1 MAVACGSRALTLGK
15 GSRKAGVSPCN
26 DPLGLPTVNDVH
38 RDARE
43 PAPAHEVEA
52 ALRVLP
58 GVLEASVS
66 VGQAVDEGTEVRLV
80 LADDGD
86 QAAVARAV
94 HRMLQLQYGVGL
106 DDDGVELV
114 MDVTDA
120 AVARRPELRSAD
132 SLAEAQADDLDLGFE
147 IDGLLAELD
156 RRSGRSF
163 EADVLAAA
171 VRHPAGAATEHH
183 AAEPA
188 ATDEEAVRL
197 AITRLSIV
205 VDHDRAHATVT
216 LASPDGEVRGA
227 ADGDSTDSA
236 VLESVA
242 LATIRAVAS
251 LHLCSDGFGV
261 LAVSTPHVGET
272 DVAVVQVECCQHL
285 GTERL
290 TGASEVR
297 DDVHRAVIRA
307 TLDAVNR
314 RLPLLSVAP

>member
-1 MAVACGSRALTLGK
+1 VK
-15 GSRKAGVSPCN
+15 G
-26 DPLGLPTVNDVH
+26 VH
-38 RDARE
+38 QDARDV
-43 PAPAHEVEA
+43 APAQAVEE

-66 VGQAVDEGTEVRLV
+66 VGLADDEGTEVHLV

-86 QAAVARAV
+86 QTAVAHAV

-120 AVARRPELRSAD
+120 AVARLPAARTGGAPAD
-132 SLAEAQADDLDLGFE
+132 VLDLGLE

-163 EADVLAAA
+163 EPGVLAAA
-171 VRHPAGAATEHH
+171 VRHPAGATLFPEEH
-183 AAEPA
+183 AGDQSAGDG
-188 ATDEEAVRL
+188 DEVRL
-197 AITRLSIV
+197 SITRLSIV
-205 VDHDRAHATVT
+205 VDHQRAHATVT
-216 LASPDGEVRGA
+216 LGAPSGEVRGT
-227 ADGDSTDSA
+227 ADADSADSA
-236 VLESVA
+236 VLEAVA
-242 LATIRAVAS
+242 LATLRAIAS
-251 LHLCSDGFGV
+251 LHLCGDDFAV
-261 LAVSTPHVGET
+261 AAVSTPHVGDV
-272 DVAVVQVECCQHL
+272 DVAIVQVECCRHL

-314 RLPLLSVAP
+314 RLPLLTLTP

>member
-1 MAVACGSRALTLGK
+1 M
-15 GSRKAGVSPCN
+15 
-26 DPLGLPTVNDVH
+26 NDVH
-38 RDARE
+38 RDARD

-66 VGQAVDEGTEVRLV
+66 VGQAVDDGTEVRLV

-106 DDDGVELV
+106 DHDGVELV

-120 AVARRPELRSAD
+120 AVARRPGSPALEAVAD
-132 SLAEAQADDLDLGFE
+132 MADDDLDLGSE

-163 EADVLAAA
+163 EAEVLAAA
-171 VRHPAGAATEHH
+171 VRHPAGAASEHH
-183 AAEPA
+183 TAELAAV
-188 ATDEEAVRL
+188 DDDAVRL
-197 AITRLSIV
+197 SITRLSIV
-205 VDHDRAHATVT
+205 VDHDTARATVT
-216 LASPDGEVRGA
+216 LTSPGGEVRGA
-227 ADGDSTDSA
+227 AEGGSTDSA

-242 LATIRAVAS
+242 LATLRAVAS
-251 LHLCSDGFGV
+251 LHLCPDGFGV
-261 LAVSTPHVGET
+261 AAVSTPHVGDA
-272 DVAVVQVECCQHL
+272 DVAVVQVDCCEHL
-285 GTERL
+285 GAARL

>member
-1 MAVACGSRALTLGK
+1 VK
-15 GSRKAGVSPCN
+15 G
-26 DPLGLPTVNDVH
+26 VH
-38 RDARE
+38 KDARDV
-43 PAPAHEVEA
+43 APAHEVEE
-52 ALRVLP
+52 ALRVMP

-66 VGQAVDEGTEVRLV
+66 VGAEDDEGTEVHLV

-86 QAAVARAV
+86 QTAVAHAV

-120 AVARRPELRSAD
+120 AVARLPGPRTGAAPDGTPAD
-132 SLAEAQADDLDLGFE
+132 VLDLGLE

-171 VRHPAGAATEHH
+171 VRHPAGATPLPDQH
-183 AAEPA
+183 AGDQTAGGG
-188 ATDEEAVRL
+188 DEVRL
-197 AITRLSIV
+197 SITRLTIV
-205 VDHDRAHATVT
+205 VDHQRAHATVA
-216 LASPDGEVRGA
+216 LGGPSGEVRGT
-227 ADGDSTDSA
+227 ADAGSADSA
-236 VLESVA
+236 VLEAVA
-242 LATIRAVAS
+242 LATLRAIAS
-251 LHLCSDGFGV
+251 LHICGDEFGV
-261 LAVSTPHVGET
+261 VAVSTPHVGDVDV
-272 DVAVVQVECCQHL
+272 DVAVVQVECCRHL

-314 RLPLLSVAP
+314 RLPLLTLTP

>member
-1 MAVACGSRALTLGK
+1 M
-15 GSRKAGVSPCN
+15 SPCN
-26 DPLGLPTVNDVH
+26 DRPGLPTVNDVH
-38 RDARE
+38 RDARD
-43 PAPAHEVEA
+43 PAPAQEVEA

-58 GVLEASVS
+58 GVLEAEVS
-66 VGQAVDEGTEVRLV
+66 IGPADDDGTEVRLV

-120 AVARRPELRSAD
+120 AVARFPGPRAVGPDEAAD
-132 SLAEAQADDLDLGFE
+132 AAALDLGFE

-171 VRHPAGAATEHH
+171 VRHPAGGASEH
-183 AAEPA
+183 AAAAPEPSA
-188 ATDEEAVRL
+188 EEDAVRL
-197 AITRLSIV
+197 SITRLSVV
-205 VDHDRAHATVT
+205 VDHDTARATVT
-216 LASPDGEVRGA
+216 LTSPAGEVRGA
-227 ADGDSTDSA
+227 ADGPSTDSA

-242 LATIRAVAS
+242 LATLRAVAS
-251 LHLCSDGFGV
+251 LHICPDGFGV
-261 LAVSTPHVGET
+261 VAVSTPHVGDT
-272 DVAVVQVECCQHL
+272 DVAVVQVECCRHL

-314 RLPLLSVAP
+314 RLPLLTVAP

>member
-1 MAVACGSRALTLGK
+1 MSAR
-15 GSRKAGVSPCN
+15 N
-26 DPLGLPTVNDVH
+26 DGLRVPTVNDVH
-38 RDARE
+38 RDASDS
-43 PAPAHEVEA
+43 APAHEVEA

-58 GVLEASVS
+58 GVLDAEVS
-66 VGQAVDEGTEVRLV
+66 VGPADDDGTEVRLV
-80 LADDGD
+80 LADGGD

-120 AVARRPELRSAD
+120 AVARLPGPRAVEESDAAT
-132 SLAEAQADDLDLGFE
+132 AEILDLGLE
-147 IDGLLAELD
+147 IDVLLAELD

-163 EADVLAAA
+163 EADVLSAA
-171 VRHPAGAATEHH
+171 VRHPAGAASEHH
-183 AAEPA
+183 QAERA
-188 ATDEEAVRL
+188 SEEDGVRL
-197 AITRLSIV
+197 TITRLSIV
-205 VDHDRAHATVT
+205 VDHDRARATVT
-216 LASPDGEVRGA
+216 LSGPDGEVRGV
-227 ADGDSTDSA
+227 ADGESTDSA

-242 LATIRAVAS
+242 LATLRAVAS
-251 LHLCSDGFGV
+251 LHICSDGFGV
-261 LAVSTPHVGET
+261 LAVSTPRVGDA
-272 DVAVVQVECCQHL
+272 DVAVVQVECCRHL
-285 GTERL
+285 DTERL

>member
-1 MAVACGSRALTLGK
+1 M
-15 GSRKAGVSPCN
+15 
-26 DPLGLPTVNDVH
+26 H
-38 RDARE
+38 RDARDPG
-43 PAPAHEVEA
+43 PAQEVEA

-58 GVLEASVS
+58 GVLDAAVS
-66 VGQAVDEGTEVRLV
+66 VGPADDDGTEVRLV
-80 LADDGD
+80 LGDGGD
-86 QAAVARAV
+86 QAALARAV

-120 AVARRPELRSAD
+120 AVSRLPGPQAVEAPDGAPAD
-132 SLAEAQADDLDLGFE
+132 VLDLGFE

-163 EADVLAAA
+163 EADVLATA
-171 VRHPAGAATEHH
+171 VRHPAGAASEHH
-183 AAEPA
+183 AAERVP
-188 ATDEEAVRL
+188 EEDAVRL
-197 AITRLSIV
+197 TITRLSIV
-205 VDHDRAHATVT
+205 VDHDSAHATVT
-216 LASPDGEVRGA
+216 LTGPGGEVRGA
-227 ADGDSTDSA
+227 ADGESTDSA

-242 LATIRAVAS
+242 LATLRAVAS
-251 LHLCSDGFGV
+251 LHICPDGFGV
-261 LAVSTPHVGET
+261 LAVSTPRVGDA
-272 DVAVVQVECCQHL
+272 DVAVVQVECCRHL
-285 GTERL
+285 DTERL

>member
-1 MAVACGSRALTLGK
+1 MK
-15 GSRKAGVSPCN
+15 H
-26 DPLGLPTVNDVH
+26 VH
-38 RDARE
+38 KDARDA
-43 PAPAHEVEA
+43 APAHEVEE

-66 VGQAVDEGTEVRLV
+66 VGLADDEGTEVHLV

-86 QAAVARAV
+86 QAAVAHAV

-120 AVARRPELRSAD
+120 AVARLPGARTGA
-132 SLAEAQADDLDLGFE
+132 ADDDPPADVLDLGLE

-171 VRHPAGAATEHH
+171 VRHPAGATPVPEQQGVDQ
-183 AAEPA
+183 AA
-188 ATDEEAVRL
+188 DNGDGDGDAVRL
-197 AITRLSIV
+197 SITRLSIV
-205 VDHDRAHATVT
+205 VDHQRAHATVT
-216 LASPDGEVRGA
+216 LGSPSGEVRGT
-227 ADGDSTDSA
+227 ADADSADSA
-236 VLESVA
+236 VLEAVA
-242 LATIRAVAS
+242 LATLRAIAS
-251 LHLCSDGFGV
+251 LHICGDEFGV
-261 LAVSTPHVGET
+261 VAVSTPHVGDV
-272 DVAVVQVECCQHL
+272 DVAVVQVECCRHL

-314 RLPLLSVAP
+314 RLPLLTLTP